1 MRILF
6 TAIFIIIAQQSLS
19 DFVFIG
25 EKREDTTF
33 RECAKAIEK
42 GVVIGVYRGGRTSG
56 EYRTVFY
63 KDRLYHISAGGVWF
77 ECWAVENL
85 KKR

>member
-19 DFVFIG
+19 DFVFRG

-42 GVVIGVYRGGRTSG
+42 GVVIGVFRGGPTGEFRTF
-56 EYRTVFY
+56 FY
-63 KDRLYHISAGGVWF
+63 KDRLYNISAGGVWF